1 MNTAG
6 SFAGQMKEM
15 HIYDYLRI
23 IFKWRRIALICFL
36 VIVFTVT
43 IGSFIMT
50 PVYKATTRLLIEKEA
65 PKILNIQD
73 IMPVD
78 ASGTEFYQTQYKIL
92 QSRSL
97 AFRVIHSMN
106 LAQNPK
112 FNKKAKDISDKPL
125 TPQEKKEI
133 EMSLVPVFLSRLKVE
148 PIRNSRLVDVSFES
162 TDPVLAA
169 DITNAIARNYID
181 QTMGWKSE
189 TSKEAKEFLE
199 KQIEEQKKNLE
210 ESEQALQRYKEQY
223 GIVQVTSTTQ
233 DRNEQNISMQKLSGL
248 TSALVMAQSARI
260 EAEARYKEVQD
271 LLNKGAKYE
280 SIPQVTADYQVQRLR
295 ENEAKLMSQIS
306 ELSQK
311 YGEKHPKMVQ
321 LKKELETIQKS
332 IADESKRVINS
343 IKNEYL
349 IAKAKEDNARRAVEA
364 QKAETQKMSERAIQY
379 SVLLR
384 EVEKNRELYENL
396 LKRLKET
403 TVSSEIGTTNIR
415 IVDHAEVPKTPFKPK
430 KFRNFL
436 LSIVVG
442 LFMGIGLAFFFEY
455 LDNTV
460 KTPED
465 IQKYLQVPNLAL
477 IPKIDFKKEVGED
490 IDNPQIITFH
500 KPKSNISEAF
510 RSLRT
515 SVLFSFP
522 EHTPKSLVIT
532 SFTPGEGKTFAS
544 INLSLIMAYAG
555 QKVLLI
561 DADMRKPQL
570 HKTLKLEN
578 DMGLSNFIIGEEPFI
593 QPSGLDE
600 RLHIMTSG
608 PIPPNPSELL
618 GSQRMADFV
627 EKIKKE
633 YDMVIIDSPPISS
646 VTDALIIGSKLVDGI
661 ILVIHGGVTTK
672 EMAIRA
678 VNQIRAI
685 NARII
690 GAVLNNIDLGK
701 ESYYYSHYYPYY
713 YHYYYYYDESKEKIR
728 KKGRIKSL
736 LTQEINIKKQK
747 DDKIHESKST

>member
-321 LKKELETIQKS
+321 LKKELETTQKS

-349 IAKAKEDNARRAVEA
+349 IAKAKEDNARRAVEG

-430 KFRNFL
+430 KLMNFL

-561 DADMRKPQL
+561 DADMRKSQL

-578 DMGLSNFIIGEEPFI
+578 NMGLSNFIIGEEPFI
-593 QPSGLDE
+593 QLSGLDE